1 MTGVIIPTIEYT
13 RELLNSNCDLDFISR
28 CVLLLIPEIV
38 KKVLEKIR
46 EDKNKLYEAKSH
58 NANILNN
65 PRFSN
70 LLTNPRPGM
79 APITLKEE
87 PNINRRLLYELKPL
101 EHWIYQKQLNGIS
114 TGHPH
119 YKMIDYEKSYTEVI
133 SQTIKGLKKIFIDLN
148 IYNETKETNDIHDN
162 ITVHHLIIVDWS

>member
-1 MTGVIIPTIEYT
+1 MPGVIIPTIEYT

-38 KKVLEKIR
+38 KKVLDKIK

-65 PRFSN
+65 PR
-70 LLTNPRPGM
+70 LLYFLENPRPNM
-79 APITLKEE
+79 PPVTLEEE
-87 PNINRRLLYELKPL
+87 PIIKKRLLYELKPL
-101 EHWIYQKQLNGIS
+101 EHWIYKKQLNS
-114 TGHPH
+114 TSTNHAH
-119 YKMIDYEKSYTEVI
+119 YKMIDYENSYKEVI
-133 SQTIKGLKKIFIDLN
+133 CQTIKGLKKIFTDLN

>member
-1 MTGVIIPTIEYT
+1 MAGVIIPTIEYT

-79 APITLKEE
+79 VPITLKEE
-87 PNINRRLLYELKPL
+87 PTIKKRLLYELKPI
-101 EHWIYQKQLNGIS
+101 EHWKHKYGLNNVF
-114 TGHPH
+114 HH
-119 YKMIDYEKSYTEVI
+119 QYDMLDYESSYQEVI
-133 SQTIKGLKKIFIDLN
+133 SQTIKGLKKIFTDLN

-162 ITVHHLIIVDWS
+162 ITLHHLIIVDWS

>member
-1 MTGVIIPTIEYT
+1 MNRIIIPNIEYT

-38 KKVLEKIR
+38 KKVLDKIR
-46 EDKNKLYEAKSH
+46 EDKNKLYEAKSY
-58 NANILNN
+58 NDNILNN

-79 APITLKEE
+79 VPITLKEE
-87 PNINRRLLYELKPL
+87 PTIKKRLLYELKPI
-101 EHWIYQKQLNGIS
+101 ESWK
-114 TGHPH
+114 
-119 YKMIDYEKSYTEVI
+119 YKNVERNHQYDDMLDYESSYQEVI

-162 ITVHHLIIVDWS
+162 ITVHNLIIVDWN

>member
-1 MTGVIIPTIEYT
+1 MTGIIIPTIEYT
-13 RELLNSNCDLDFISR
+13 RELINSNCDLDFISK

-65 PRFSN
+65 PQ
-70 LLTNPRPGM
+70 LLHFLENPRPGR

-87 PNINRRLLYELKPL
+87 PTINRRLLYELKPL
-101 EHWIYQKQLNGIS
+101 EHWKNKYAL
-114 TGHPH
+114 
-119 YKMIDYEKSYTEVI
+119 YKLFHNQYDIMLDYESSYQEVI
-133 SQTIKGLKKIFIDLN
+133 SQTIKGLKKIFTDLN

-162 ITVHHLIIVDWS
+162 ITYHNLIIVDWN

>member
-1 MTGVIIPTIEYT
+1 MTDIIIPTIEYT
-13 RELLNSNCDLDFISR
+13 RELINSNCDLDFISR

-46 EDKNKLYEAKSH
+46 EDKNKLYEAKSY
-58 NANILNN
+58 NDNILNN

-79 APITLKEE
+79 VPITLKEE
-87 PNINRRLLYELKPL
+87 PTIKKRLLYELKPI
-101 EHWIYQKQLNGIS
+101 EHWKHKYGLNNVF
-114 TGHPH
+114 HH
-119 YKMIDYEKSYTEVI
+119 QYDMIDYESSYQEVI
-133 SQTIKGLKKIFIDLN
+133 SQTIKGLKKIFTDLN

-162 ITVHHLIIVDWS
+162 ITLHHLIIIDWS

>member
-1 MTGVIIPTIEYT
+1 MNRIIIPNIEYT

-38 KKVLEKIR
+38 KKVLDKIR
-46 EDKNKLYEAKSH
+46 EDKNKLYEAKSY
-58 NANILNN
+58 NDNILNN

-87 PNINRRLLYELKPL
+87 PTINRRLLYELKPI
-101 EHWIYQKQLNGIS
+101 ESWK
-114 TGHPH
+114 
-119 YKMIDYEKSYTEVI
+119 YKYVERNHQYDMLDYESSYQEVI

-162 ITVHHLIIVDWS
+162 ITVHNLIIVDWN

>member
-1 MTGVIIPTIEYT
+1 MTDIIIPTIEYT
-13 RELLNSNCDLDFISR
+13 RELINSNCDLYFISR
-28 CVLLLIPEIV
+28 CVLLLIPEIRG
-38 KKVLEKIR
+38 KVLEKIR

-79 APITLKEE
+79 IPITLKEE
-87 PNINRRLLYELKPL
+87 PTIKKRLLYELKPI
-101 EHWIYQKQLNGIS
+101 EHWKRKCVERIQYDML
-114 TGHPH
+114 
-119 YKMIDYEKSYTEVI
+119 DYESSYQEVI

-162 ITVHHLIIVDWS
+162 ITIHHLIIVDWN